1 MNQVFVNAAW
11 KKVSRIR
18 RIFLITLILTTTVVA
33 CLFMSNILPHKGST
47 GLEVAMVLVFGALFA
62 WISIGFWMATTG
74 FVTLMRKYDRFAI
87 TSTCLE
93 NNRQG
98 ELSGRTAILIPI
110 CNEEVERV
118 FTRLRITY
126 QSLETTGK
134 LQDFDFFILSDSTN
148 PDTWVE
154 EEAAWAELC
163 QTLGVANRIFYRHRR
178 VNLKYKSGNIADFCR
193 RWGKNYHYMIV
204 FDADSMMTGHSL
216 IRMVQVME
224 QNQKVGILQTA
235 PLGVN
240 RESAIA
246 RVQQFANHVYGP
258 IFGAGLNFIQLGDS
272 FFWGHNAII
281 RVAPFMKHCSLPRL
295 SGKPPLGGNI
305 LSHDFVEAALMR
317 RAGWEVWLAY
327 DLEGSYEEMPPTL
340 LEELKRD
347 RRWCQGNIQHM
358 RLLFSKG
365 LFPAHRALFLHGA
378 MAYVSALLWFLF
390 LSLSTAEAIVE
401 VMRVPDYFPV
411 TRSLFPTWP
420 VWHPQW
426 ALTLL
431 ASTGIILFLP
441 KFLSLLLII
450 FRQRRSGEFGGVI
463 KLLSGVIAEI
473 IFSFLFAPI
482 RMLFHSKFVFI
493 TLAGRQV
500 GWTSQQRS
508 EHETS
513 WLEAIRFHGPG
524 MVLGLIWGTVLFFI
538 NRSFFWWNT
547 PIIVPLILSIPLSV
561 LSSSTSLGKAFQKIG
576 LFLIPEEINPPR
588 ELHLLQTM
596 TQNQETSFAPTL
608 ISAKE
613 GFIRAVVDPN
623 INALHRS
630 LLRKKRKLMPSIM
643 KRRQEL
649 LEKALTQ
656 GPKTLSPKEKKE
668 LLLDPQCLLQLHER
682 LWETLDHTIT
692 QKWGISP
699 ERNSL

>member
-1 MNQVFVNAAW
+1 MNQISVNAAW

-18 RIFLITLILTTTVVA
+18 RIFLIILLLSTTVIA

-47 GLEVAMVLVFGALFA
+47 GLEVAMILVFGALFA
-62 WISIGFWMATTG
+62 WISIGFWTAMAG
-74 FVTLMRKYDRFAI
+74 FVTLMRKYDRFSI

-93 NNRQG
+93 SNLQRKP
-98 ELSGRTAILIPI
+98 SGRTAILIPI
-110 CNEEVERV
+110 CNEDVERL
-118 FTRLRITY
+118 FIRLRITY
-126 QSLETTGK
+126 QSLEATGR
-134 LQDFDFFILSDSTN
+134 LQDFDFFILSDSTD

-163 QTLGVANRIFYRHRR
+163 QTLGAVNQVFYRHRR

-204 FDADSMMTGHSL
+204 FDADSMMTGTSL

-224 QNQKVGILQTA
+224 QNQNVGILQTA

-240 RESAIA
+240 RESVIA

-272 FFWGHNAII
+272 HFWGHNAII
-281 RVAPFMKHCSLPRL
+281 RIAPFMKHCSLPRL

-358 RLLFSKG
+358 RLLFSQG

-401 VMRVPDYFPV
+401 VIRVPDYFPV

-431 ASTGIILFLP
+431 ASTGVILFLP

-450 FRQRRSGEFGGVI
+450 FRQRRSREFGGTI
-463 KLLSGVIAEI
+463 KLFLSVMMEI
-473 IFSFLFAPI
+473 IFSFLLAPI

-493 TLAGRQV
+493 TLLGRQV

-508 EHETS
+508 EQETS
-513 WLEAIRFHGPG
+513 WLEATRFHFPG
-524 MVLGLIWGTVLFFI
+524 MVLGLIWGTALFFI

-561 LSSSTSLGKAFQKIG
+561 LSSSISLGKALRK
-576 LFLIPEEINPPR
+576 LSLLLIPEEINPPW
-588 ELHLLQTM
+588 ELQLLQTM
-596 TQNQETSFAPTL
+596 TRNPETSCAP
-608 ISAKE
+608 ISIAAKE

-630 LLRKKRKLMPSIM
+630 LLRGKRKYMPSII
-643 KRRQEL
+643 KRRQEI

-656 GPKTLSPKEKKE
+656 GSKTLSSKEKKE

-682 LWETLDHTIT
+682 LWETSDNTIL
-692 QKWGISP
+692 QKWGFPP
-699 ERNSL
+699 EKSCF

>member
-1 MNQVFVNAAW
+1 
-11 KKVSRIR
+11 
-18 RIFLITLILTTTVVA
+18 
-33 CLFMSNILPHKGST
+33 
-47 GLEVAMVLVFGALFA
+47 
-62 WISIGFWMATTG
+62 MAG
-74 FVTLMRKYDRFAI
+74 FVTLMRRYDRFAI
-87 TSTCLE
+87 ASAGSETNSQE
-93 NNRQG
+93 KF
-98 ELSGRTAILIPI
+98 SGRTAILIPI
-110 CNEEVERV
+110 CNEDVERV

-126 QSLETTGK
+126 QSLEATGR
-134 LQDFDFFILSDSTN
+134 LQDFDFFILSDSTH
-148 PDTWVE
+148 PDNWVE
-154 EEAAWAELC
+154 EETAWADLR
-163 QTLGVANRIFYRHRR
+163 QKLGAVNRIFYRHRR

-204 FDADSMMTGHSL
+204 FDADSMMTGPSL
-216 IRMVQVME
+216 IRMVQLME
-224 QNQKVGILQTA
+224 HNQNVGILQTA
-235 PLGVN
+235 PLGIN
-240 RESAIA
+240 QESLIA
-246 RVQQFANHVYGP
+246 RIQQFSNHVYGP

-272 FFWGHNAII
+272 HFWGHNAII

-295 SGKPPLGGNI
+295 SGKPPLGGHI

-347 RRWCQGNIQHM
+347 RRWCQGNIQHT

-365 LFPAHRALFLHGA
+365 LFPAHRVLFLHGA

-401 VMRVPDYFPV
+401 VIRVPDYFPV
-411 TRSLFPTWP
+411 MRSLFPTWP

-431 ASTGIILFLP
+431 ASTGIVLFLP
-441 KFLSLLLII
+441 KFLSLFLII
-450 FRQRRSGEFGGVI
+450 FRQKKARAFGGII
-463 KLLSGVIAEI
+463 KLFLSVMAEI
-473 IFSFLFAPI
+473 LFSFLFAPI

-493 TLAGRQV
+493 TLMGRQV

-524 MVLGLIWGTVLFFI
+524 LVLALIWGTVLFFM

-561 LSSSTSLGKAFQKIG
+561 LSSSTSLGKSFQKLG
-576 LFLIPEEINPPR
+576 LFLIPEEINPPQ

-596 TQNQETSFAPTL
+596 TQNQETSSELVAIP
-608 ISAKE
+608 IKE
-613 GFIRAVVDPN
+613 GFTRAVVDPN
-623 INALHRS
+623 INALHRA
-630 LLRKKRKLMPSIM
+630 LLGGKRKLMPSLI

-649 LEKALTQ
+649 QEKALTQ

-668 LLLDPQCLLQLHER
+668 LLLDPQCLLQMHDR
-682 LWETLDHTIT
+682 LWETLDPAIL
-692 QKWGISP
+692 QKWGFPP
-699 ERNSL
+699 EKNSL